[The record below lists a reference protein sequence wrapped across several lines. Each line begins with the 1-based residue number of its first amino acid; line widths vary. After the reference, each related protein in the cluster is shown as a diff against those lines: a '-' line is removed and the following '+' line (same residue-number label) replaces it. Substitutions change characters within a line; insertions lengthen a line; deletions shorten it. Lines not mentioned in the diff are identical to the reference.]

1 MPLAGVVA
9 GGLAVCEAF
18 QHACRAPEAAR
29 RDVGLSL
36 WEPGTDWRSCSVGP
50 ALAFLPLSLWLLGLG
65 HLGQAYAWSLGML
78 PYQQR
83 GDLTA
88 YLVDTDFLIPGNLAT
103 GLLSTESDV
112 RSRKTRVVAA
122 ALESRGFKTAIVERL
137 FDEHTWPSA
146 DEPTLALA
154 GFDSPVPRAV
164 LGDERFARVVDAGLG
179 RGAVGYLDMVL
190 HTFPSQLSPA
200 MLFAARQPSQGE
212 LPELYSS
219 EIDDLVAAG
228 ASRAEAECGMAEI
241 AGISVAASFVGGV
254 AGALVVADVLRSLH
268 GGREIAILQLDLR
281 TPNELAV
288 VDNRAADGANPGFVR
303 LCR

>member
-1 MPLAGVVA
+1 
-9 GGLAVCEAF
+9 
-18 QHACRAPEAAR
+18 
-29 RDVGLSL
+29 
-36 WEPGTDWRSCSVGP
+36 
-50 ALAFLPLSLWLLGLG
+50 
-65 HLGQAYAWSLGML
+65 
-78 PYQQR
+78 
-83 GDLTA
+83 
-88 YLVDTDFLIPGNLAT
+88 
-103 GLLSTESDV
+103 
-112 RSRKTRVVAA
+112 
-122 ALESRGFKTAIVERL
+122 
-137 FDEHTWPSA
+137 
-146 DEPTLALA
+146 
-154 GFDSPVPRAV
+154 
-164 LGDERFARVVDAGLG
+164 
-179 RGAVGYLDMVL
+179 MVL